1 VIELTEVTDDDIPVS
16 ALNVGPLDEL
26 HNDPVVVLQ

>member
-1 VIELTEVTDDDIPVS
+1 VIELTEVAVDGIPVS

-26 HNDPVVVLQ
+26 HKDVLAVLQ